1 MKRKKTSFTLI
12 ELLVTIAI
20 IAILAGMLLPALN
33 AAREK
38 ARAITCTNILS
49 TFGKFSIFYQDDFED
64 WCPAVNTVGNL
75 SKNRWIYQLRPYA
88 KLPEES
94 YYWPRGYIC
103 PNASLAFKETEPTK
117 PNCFGIIY
125 SYGLNREGLPSYSEH
140 SAGKYRGIKNTEV
153 ARPSSKILFAD
164 ATDWMVCYERANKTT
179 YYDVYGEAYSASYN
193 NMPAYRHSGRLNITY
208 YDGHTGSASFR
219 EIYDV
224 VSTSTSKL
232 YAEKW
237 NAKQK

>member
-1 MKRKKTSFTLI
+1 MKKLYRKFTLI

-49 TFGKFSIFYQDDFED
+49 TFGKFSVFYQDDFEG
-64 WCPAVNTVGNL
+64 WCPAVNSLDDL
-75 SKNRWIYQLRPYA
+75 SKVRWMYQLSQYA
-88 KLPEES
+88 KLPEDS
-94 YYWPRGYIC
+94 SWWPRSYIC
-103 PNASLAFKETEPTK
+103 PNASLAFKNTLITN
-117 PNCFGIIY
+117 PNRFGIMY

-153 ARPSSKILFAD
+153 ARPSSKILFTD
-164 ATDWMVCYERANKTT
+164 ATDWMACYERANKTT

-219 EIYDV
+219 DVWDV

-237 NAKQK
+237 NARQK